1 MLKIAR
7 SIVVFAFII
16 CLSST
21 AAHAAFTTMATPVN
35 AGVGVAADP
44 SGNAVYFTEWSTGS
58 LKRIALT
65 PPGCSAPACPVT
77 TVASGFSHP
86 QDVALDMVHNTAYVT
101 TRDDP
106 GTTGA
111 LWRVDLTTGVRT
123 LITFNLGAPH
133 QIALDVAANAA
144 YVVGFTSGRLWKINL
159 TTGSKT
165 TIFSGLGSPVGLTL
179 KADRTRAYVTEQAP
193 ARVAEIDVATHT
205 RIRNV
210 VTGLVSPFY
219 LSWTDPAELALYVV
233 ERAPN
238 NDVLRVDLSTS
249 SGVPTFTGLPS
260 NPSGISVNGL
270 GAAAYIT
277 TNGSVIRVDLS
288 GLAMGEPVFIGVGN
302 TPSTSIN
309 ALGYANTVHTLPP
322 YFDSTDAPFGG
333 TLNIF
338 GNLNNF
344 RALGA
349 THYRV
354 NVNDGSTT
362 TALTNTWNT
371 THYNPVTG
379 FYEPFAVAPVNVP
392 AVPTPF
398 DHLYEISS
406 DYPLLAT
413 RWWPPFLMLRWPSGA
428 NGTFTFSVEIFK
440 VSGTTVTNLTPLL
453 PVAKNKLVLR
463 IDNDPPE
470 ADILHIYQHGSLA
483 PLSVCQIIQP
493 PAFPAFPGALPLD
506 FEIKASDPNGHLLSY
521 GVTAYFG
528 HTSPPATVLSDTFV
542 PGHVVGLPPHLWFG
556 TSSLRGPAAGWIPPC
571 NCAYTFI
578 IDVWKRTIDGN
589 GYFIHSGAHQSITIM
604 NAGPVGT
611 TCP

>member
-1 MLKIAR
+1 
-7 SIVVFAFII
+7 
-16 CLSST
+16 
-21 AAHAAFTTMATPVN
+21 MASPVS

-44 SGNAVYFTEWSTGS
+44 SGNAVYFTEWSTGA

-65 PPGCSAPACPVT
+65 PAGCSSPACPVT

-86 QDVALDMVHNTAYVT
+86 QDVALDMAHNTAYVT

-111 LWRVDLTTGVRT
+111 FWRVDLTTGVRT

-193 ARVAEIDVATHT
+193 ARLAEIDVATHT

-219 LSWTDPAELALYVV
+219 VSWTDPAELALYVV

-238 NDVLRVDLSTS
+238 NDVLRVDLSSSTS
-249 SGVPTFTGLPS
+249 VAVFTGLPS
-260 NPSGISVNGL
+260 NASGISVNAMGT
-270 GAAAYIT
+270 AAYIT
-277 TNGSVIRVDLS
+277 TNTNVIRVDLT
-288 GLAMGEPVFIGVGN
+288 GLAMGEPVFISVGN
-302 TPSTSIN
+302 VPSTSIN
-309 ALGYANTVHTLPP
+309 SFGYANTVHTSPP

-354 NVNDGSTT
+354 NVSDGSTT
-362 TALTNTWNT
+362 TALVNTWNT
-371 THYNPVTG
+371 SHFNPVTG
-379 FYEPFAVAPVNVP
+379 IYEPFAVAPIAGDNR
-392 AVPTPF
+392 
-398 DHLYEISS
+398 YEISS
-406 DYPLLAT
+406 EYPLLAA
-413 RWWPPFLMLRWPSGA
+413 RWMPAFLMMRWPSGV
-428 NGTFTFSVEIFK
+428 NGTYTFSVEIFNLT
-440 VSGTTVTNLTPLL
+440 GTTWTNLTSLL
-453 PVAKNKLVLR
+453 PAAKNQLVLR

-470 ADILHIYQHGSLA
+470 ADILHIYHHGSLT
-483 PLSVCQIIQP
+483 PLSVCDIVTTP
-493 PAFPAFPGALPLD
+493 PFASPPTNQLD
-506 FEIKASDPNGHLLSY
+506 FEIKASDPNGHLLNY
-521 GVTAYFG
+521 GVVAYFG
-528 HTSPPATVLSDTFV
+528 HTSPPQTVMSDTFV
-542 PGHVVGLPPHLWFG
+542 PGHVVGPPNLPHLWYG
-556 TSSLRGPAAGWIPPC
+556 VTSLRGPASGWTPPC

-578 IDVWKRTIDGN
+578 IDVWKRTIN
-589 GYFIHSGAHQSITIM
+589 GYAYFIHAGAHQSITIM